1 MELKTFRIIDNEPF
15 KMYLLSD
22 ANVKRLVR
30 EFEFYNI
37 RIYREERT
45 KILTVCIDY
54 PKANV
59 YWFVEFKRFII
70 NEIVIK
76 DGAYGI
82 AWNEMLD
89 KLKKE
94 ISTDYQKALD
104 DINAITA
111 KDVVET
117 MNKYCLRDYQAFDL
131 LQLEL
136 KLKDSNPH
144 TGLILSEQR
153 TGKTRI
159 AIAAAKENLLPG
171 SVVLIV
177 CPKSAVQ
184 GWYNEINEINNY
196 TKQWD
201 SAEIISKT
209 TCIKEAHDRFDINC
223 INYRIITYDLLK
235 RLSKLQIKTLLN
247 FTDANELMIVGDEVH
262 RLRNFKTQQSEALLM
277 VKNMCKDKELY
288 VIGVTGTPAVKDSYD
303 VFGVLSFIN
312 FSKIGFHPTSKDFNQ
327 FKEYFYNCEDTS
339 YGKVCKSLKKKA
351 ELKYVL
357 QANSVQTKQAQLE
370 LFKNYN
376 KKYFK
381 VSLDMD
387 DEQRK
392 IYDSIK
398 NTFEYDT
405 IDCKNTL
412 SQFVRLQQICNDPSV
427 LVEEYSKI
435 APKLRYIAGF
445 AKKNKA
451 PLIVMS
457 KQTKVLKSLES
468 YLSREGVSYSRIYGS
483 STLLDR
489 QYAVSLFKNKD
500 VQLILIQLDA
510 GRESLTL
517 PEAQYTIFLDR
528 DFAQGYNEQAEARM
542 TPINGASQTK
552 YVIDLVMKDTI
563 EERTYDILVLRKE
576 NISDV
581 NVLFKGGA

>member
-184 GWYNEINEINNY
+184 GWYSEIHEINNY

-209 TCIKEAHDRFDINC
+209 TCIKEAHDRFDISC

-247 FTDANELMIVGDEVH
+247 FTDANEIMIVGDEVH

-357 QANSVQTKQAQLE
+357 QSNSVQTKQAQLE

-457 KQTKVLKSLES
+457 KQTKVLKSLED
-468 YLSREGVSYSRIYGS
+468 YLSKESISYSRIYGN

-489 QYAVSLFKNKD
+489 QYAVSLFKNRD

-542 TPINGASQTK
+542 TPINGAPQTK

>member
-22 ANVKRLVR
+22 TNVKRLVR

-357 QANSVQTKQAQLE
+357 QSNSVQTKQAQLE

-435 APKLRYIAGF
+435 APKLKYIAGF

-468 YLSREGVSYSRIYGS
+468 YLSKEGVSYSRIYGS

-489 QYAVSLFKNKD
+489 QYAVSLFKNRD

-576 NISDV
+576 NINDV

>member
-159 AIAAAKENLLPG
+159 AIVAAKENLLPG

-184 GWYNEINEINNY
+184 GWYSEIHEINNY

-209 TCIKEAHDRFDINC
+209 TCIKEAHDRFDISC

-247 FTDANELMIVGDEVH
+247 FTDANEIMIVGDEVH

-357 QANSVQTKQAQLE
+357 QSNSVQTKQAQLE

-457 KQTKVLKSLES
+457 KQTKVLKSLEA
-468 YLSREGVSYSRIYGS
+468 YLSKESISYSRIYGN

-489 QYAVSLFKNKD
+489 QYAVSLFKNRD

-542 TPINGASQTK
+542 TPINGAPQTK

>member
-184 GWYNEINEINNY
+184 GWYSEIHEINNY

-209 TCIKEAHDRFDINC
+209 TCIKEAHDRFDISC

-247 FTDANELMIVGDEVH
+247 FTDANEIMIVGDEVH

-357 QANSVQTKQAQLE
+357 QSNSVQTKQAQLE

-457 KQTKVLKSLES
+457 KQTKVLKSLEA
-468 YLSREGVSYSRIYGS
+468 YLSKESISYSRIYGN

-489 QYAVSLFKNKD
+489 QYAVSLFKNRD

-542 TPINGASQTK
+542 TPINGAPQTK

>member
-184 GWYNEINEINNY
+184 GWYSEIHEINNY

-209 TCIKEAHDRFDINC
+209 TCIKEAHDRFDISC

-247 FTDANELMIVGDEVH
+247 FTDANEIMIVGDEVH

-357 QANSVQTKQAQLE
+357 QSNSVQTKQAQLG

-457 KQTKVLKSLES
+457 KQTKVLKSLED
-468 YLSREGVSYSRIYGS
+468 YLSKESISYSRIYGN

-489 QYAVSLFKNKD
+489 QYAVSLFKNRD

-542 TPINGASQTK
+542 TPINGAPQTK

>member
-117 MNKYCLRDYQAFDL
+117 MNRYCLRDYQAFDL

-184 GWYNEINEINNY
+184 GWYSEIHEINNY

-209 TCIKEAHDRFDINC
+209 TCVKEAHDRFDISC

-247 FTDANELMIVGDEVH
+247 FTDANEIMIVGDEVH

-312 FSKIGFHPTSKDFNQ
+312 FSKIGFHQTSKDFNQ

-357 QANSVQTKQAQLE
+357 QSNSVQTKQSQLE

-457 KQTKVLKSLES
+457 KQTKVLKSLEA
-468 YLSREGVSYSRIYGS
+468 YLSKEGISYSRIYGN

-489 QYAVSLFKNKD
+489 KYAVSLFKNRD

-542 TPINGASQTK
+542 TPINGAPQTK
-552 YVIDLVMKDTI
+552 YVIDLVMKNTI